1 MHIVYHIGRLLCF
14 ALFRLFY
21 NVSVEGEENVPDT
34 GCLIVSNH
42 ASFLDP
48 PLIGA
53 FITKEPIHYLARK
66 SLFRPPIMDKLL
78 PLVNSVPVDQDRPD
92 MAGTKKIISL
102 LRAGEKVLIFPEGT
116 RTEDGKLQPAQAG
129 VGLVVAKAHV
139 PVLHVY
145 VEGTHKAWP
154 PESKWNFFLPL
165 RVTVGKPVTFSIPH
179 HPTREDYQR
188 IADETMKVIA
198 ALA

>member
-1 MHIVYHIGRLLCF
+1 MHLVYHIARTLCF
-14 ALFRLFY
+14 IFFRLFY
-21 NVSVEGEENVPDT
+21 DVRVEGEENVPDT
-34 GCLIVSNH
+34 GCLIVANH

-48 PLIGA
+48 PLVGA

-66 SLFRPPIMDKLL
+66 SLFRPPVMDKLL

-102 LRAGEKVLIFPEGT
+102 LRAGEKVLVFPEGT
-116 RTEDGKLQPAQAG
+116 RTEDGKLQPGQPG
-129 VGLVVAKAHV
+129 IGLVIAKAQV
-139 PVLHVY
+139 PVLPVHVS
-145 VEGTHKAWP
+145 GTYAAWP
-154 PESKWNFFLPL
+154 TEGKWKFFLPM
-165 RVTVGKPVTFSIPH
+165 RVSIGKPIVFTTPH

-188 IADETMKVIA
+188 ISDEVMQAIA